1 MTVNVG
7 GLIMVRKE
15 GWLAEN
21 PLSSINPTVPA
32 LLKRGRKQL
41 CSRVGPFECT
51 AVTQAFTTE
60 KRGSSFQK
68 TGELVVLKLIVG
80 TSNCCCSILGNL
92 NQRQSQSHINH
103 FYPMNPKLCII
114 SSSAVTSRLL
124 IPASLRS

>member
-51 AVTQAFTTE
+51 AVTQAITTE
-60 KRGSSFQK
+60 KRGSSVHNRSIGCVEINSRNFKLLLQLIGK
-68 TGELVVLKLIVG
+68 LKPTSESVTLIIF
-80 TSNCCCSILGNL
+80 T
-92 NQRQSQSHINH
+92 
-103 FYPMNPKLCII
+103 K
-114 SSSAVTSRLL
+114 
-124 IPASLRS
+124 